1 LFITARPV
9 AFIVEHPRA
18 LASVE
23 QWNGATMVI
32 KRRRVK
38 QTQPLEVR
46 LAEEV
51 TRLREQAQ
59 LLPRGRLR
67 DQVEKKAIQVEAAHE
82 LAELLRSPG

>member
-1 LFITARPV
+1 
-9 AFIVEHPRA
+9 
-18 LASVE
+18 
-23 QWNGATMVI
+23 MVI

-38 QTQPLEVR
+38 QTQSLEVR
-46 LAEEV
+46 LAAEV

-67 DQVEKKAIQVEAAHE
+67 DQVEKKAIQVEAAYE

>member
-1 LFITARPV
+1 
-9 AFIVEHPRA
+9 
-18 LASVE
+18 
-23 QWNGATMVI
+23 MVI

-59 LLPRGRLR
+59 LLPRGRLH
-67 DQVEKKAIQVEAAHE
+67 DQVEKKAIRVEAAHE